1 MFVQATQDQIANDYF
16 NPAIDALRVG
26 ALRW

>member
-26 ALRW
+26 ALR